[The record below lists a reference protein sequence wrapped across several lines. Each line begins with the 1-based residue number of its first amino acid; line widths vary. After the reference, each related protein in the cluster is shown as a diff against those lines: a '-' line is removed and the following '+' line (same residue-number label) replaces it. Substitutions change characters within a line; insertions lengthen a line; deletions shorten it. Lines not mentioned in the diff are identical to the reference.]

1 MHMFYYGDRLA
12 RCLVQ
17 YTKTNPVLIYISL
30 KKLQNKYPN
39 AIECQVI
46 DNSNTT
52 SSSCDNGAKL
62 EVIIVTSEFDNI
74 SNIKRHREIQNL
86 LKEKGLFDNI
96 HALQIKAWTVEQYSR
111 MERKVVYEV

>member
-1 MHMFYYGDRLA
+1 ML
-12 RCLVQ
+12 C
-17 YTKTNPVLIYISL
+17 ISYI
-30 KKLQNKYPN
+30 KLQNKYPN
-39 AIECQVI
+39 AVECQVI

-52 SSSCDNGAKL
+52 SSCDSGAKL

-96 HALQIKAWTVEQYSR
+96 HALQIKAWTVDQYSR